1 MALSGSETP
10 GNGANVC
17 LIDRVTLFYCFKK
30 KYRSIEKKIVEIWSI
45 KNFLWKNIFGR
56 FSLRNLL
63 RVLKSEASGFYFS
76 SLNKYTNISAPTSDL
91 DWHVE
96 QSLTM
101 MTHLLTIRVPE
112 RFSSDDTA
120 SNAVKAS
127 ACSFDAAIIIKY
139 LSEKYFA
146 FSQKHNASLL
156 IIMCPERKEQSPAL
170 YWVVYI
176 ILLEMIALE

>member
-1 MALSGSETP
+1 MLVEKGRENET
-10 GNGANVC
+10 VRLVYSC
-17 LIDRVTLFYCFKK
+17 HWQR
-30 KYRSIEKKIVEIWSI
+30 IETAFDKKIAIHTTV
-45 KNFLWKNIFGR
+45 
-56 FSLRNLL
+56 SLHVR
-63 RVLKSEASGFYFS
+63 EY
-76 SLNKYTNISAPTSDL
+76 I
-91 DWHVE
+91 HVE

-127 ACSFDAAIIIKY
+127 AYSFDAAIIIKS

-170 YWVVYI
+170 Y
-176 ILLEMIALE
+176 